1 MGFELKEMRKAMK
14 KYLFATTAIAGLAIG
29 GMASA
34 QGITLFG
41 DARLGIGYGINNDG
55 SLATNLSVDEVPV
68 LDDDGNPVLD
78 ADGEPLFDEVL
89 VSEPDEEL
97 RAISRVRFGVRMTG
111 ETDTGITFG
120 ASIRADNSGNGQ
132 GSTFGQR
139 AGDVFVSGA
148 FGTLT
153 YGDTAGADER
163 NVGDVPGGVGITG
176 LGDFN
181 ETFYFTNGGEVGVED
196 SGFEAKPNAR
206 PTVRYD
212 YAFQGINLSAST
224 DRDLADVAV
233 GASYTFDFD
242 AGSVTAGIGYAQV
255 AEFLA
260 FGGAQTVVVDGVP
273 VQVLERALIPEVE
286 QFSASLQ
293 GTFGGFTLGGV
304 YTTAETDTIDSV
316 LNPGERVKGEL
327 DTWLIGAEYGWNE
340 WTFGGFYHKVQKAG
354 GTTIEALDGNDVYGV
369 GFSYDLGGG
378 AAFRAGYVNDLD
390 DQDRADVG
398 ITMAF

>member
-1 MGFELKEMRKAMK
+1 
-14 KYLFATTAIAGLAIG
+14 
-29 GMASA
+29 MASA

-41 DARLGIGYGINNDG
+41 DARLGLGYGINNDG
-55 SLATNLSVDEVPV
+55 SKAFDESVEEVPV
-68 LDDDGNPVLD
+68 VDDAGNPVLD

-89 VSEPDEEL
+89 VLDPDEEL
-97 RAISRVRFGVRMTG
+97 RAVSRVRFGVRMTG
-111 ETDTGITFG
+111 ETDSGITFG

-132 GSTFGQR
+132 GGSFGQR

-148 FGTLT
+148 WGTLT
-153 YGDTAGADER
+153 FGDTAGADER

-181 ETFYFTNGGEVGVED
+181 ETFYFTNGGEIGVED
-196 SGFEAKPNAR
+196 SGFDAKPFAR

-212 YAFQGINLSAST
+212 YSLAGANLSVST

-255 AEFLA
+255 AEFIA
-260 FGGAQTVVVDGVP
+260 FGGEQTVDVDGTDVVVIDRTLVP
-273 VQVLERALIPEVE
+273 EIE
-286 QFSASLQ
+286 QISASLK

-304 YTTAETDTIDSV
+304 YTTAETDTFD
-316 LNPGERVKGEL
+316 GRDGDRVKGEL
-327 DTWLIGAEYGWNE
+327 DTWLIGAEYAWNE

-354 GTTIEALDGNDVYGV
+354 GTTVEALDGNDVYGV

-378 AAFRAGYVNDLD
+378 AAVRAGYVNDLND
-390 DQDRADVG
+390 DDRADFG

>member
-41 DARLGIGYGINNDG
+41 DARLGIGYNINNEG
-55 SLATNLSVDEVPV
+55 GLQLESTVVTDE
-68 LDDDGNPVLD
+68 DGNESIELESQED
-78 ADGEPLFDEVL
+78 
-89 VSEPDEEL
+89 L
-97 RAISRVRFGVRMTG
+97 RAVSRVRFGVRMTG

-120 ASIRADNSGNGQ
+120 ASIRADNSSNGQ
-132 GSTFGQR
+132 GGAVGQR

-181 ETFYFTNGGEVGVED
+181 EVFYFTNGADLAGDDED
-196 SGFEAKPNAR
+196 SFQAKPFAR

-242 AGSVTAGIGYAQV
+242 AGSVTAGIGWAQV
-255 AEFLA
+255 AEFTT
-260 FGGAQTVVVDGVP
+260 FGGAQLVDGVT
-273 VQVLERALIPEVE
+273 VIDRFLLPEVE

-293 GTFGGFTLGGV
+293 GTFGAFTLGGV
-304 YTTAETDTIDSV
+304 YTQAETDTVDRVIDDEDV
-316 LNPGERVKGEL
+316 RFKGEL

-340 WTFGGFYHKVQKAG
+340 WTFGGFYHKVQTASG
-354 GTTIEALDGNDVYGV
+354 GDTFDSLDGNDAYGV

-378 AAFRAGYVNDLD
+378 AAFRAGYVNDVFD
-390 DQDRADVG
+390 EDRADVG
-398 ITMAF
+398 ITMSF

>member
-1 MGFELKEMRKAMK
+1 MGFKLEETRKAMK
-14 KYLFATTAIAGLAIG
+14 KILFASTALAGLAIG

-41 DARLGIGYGINNDG
+41 DARLGLGYGINNDG
-55 SLATNLSVDEVPV
+55 SLALDTSVEEE
-68 LDDDGNPVLD
+68 PVLD
-78 ADGEPLFDEVL
+78 ANGDPVLDANGDPLVNEVL
-89 VSEPDEEL
+89 VTEPDDEL
-97 RAISRVRFGVRMTG
+97 RAVSRVRFGVRMTG
-111 ETDTGITFG
+111 ETDSGITFG

-139 AGDVFVSGA
+139 AGDVFVSGSW
-148 FGTLT
+148 GTLT

-212 YAFQGINLSAST
+212 YSLAGANLSAST
-224 DRDLADVAV
+224 DRDLADIAV

-242 AGSVTAGIGYAQV
+242 AGSVTAGIGWASV
-255 AEFLA
+255 AEFIA
-260 FGGAQTVVVDGVP
+260 FGGAQTVQG
-273 VQVLERALIPEVE
+273 VQVIPRTLIPEVE
-286 QFSASLQ
+286 QFSASLK

-316 LNPGERVKGEL
+316 QNPGERVKGEL
-327 DTWLIGAEYGWNE
+327 DTWLIGAEYDWNE

-354 GTTIEALDGNDVYGV
+354 GTTIEALDGNDVYGI

-378 AAFRAGYVNDLD
+378 AAVRAGYVNDLD
-390 DQDRADVG
+390 DNDRADFG